1 MELKGIPSRHGT
13 VSFMSI
19 LTLIVTLMQAAWTV
33 AAAQP
38 VPTPQPPVLDVP
50 GYGPGVAG
58 HVTLSPTMPVCQVG
72 VPCSKPF
79 AGATVQIL
87 DSSRD
92 LVGSAVTNTSGA
104 FIVSV
109 PHGQYLI
116 HILTVDFPRCPEVPV
131 IVGTEYFTLAS
142 IQCDTGIR

>member
-1 MELKGIPSRHGT
+1 MELSGYPHRNR
-13 VSFMSI
+13 VVWVMR
-19 LTLIVTLMQAAWTV
+19 LLIVTLMQTAWTV
-33 AAAQP
+33 ATAQTF
-38 VPTPQPPVLDVP
+38 PTPQPSVLSVP

-58 HVTLSPTMPVCQVG
+58 HVTLSPTTPVCQPG
-72 VPCSKPF
+72 VPCVKPF
-79 AGATVQIL
+79 AGATVQVL

-116 HILTVDFPRCPEVPV
+116 HVLTVDFPRCPEVPV
-131 IVGTEYFTLAS
+131 VVGTDYFTLVKVP
-142 IQCDTGIR
+142 CDTGIR

>member
-1 MELKGIPSRHGT
+1 MTFRGVLHRHRT
-13 VSFMSI
+13 FWF
-19 LTLIVTLMQAAWTV
+19 LTLFIMTLMQAAWTT
-33 AAAQP
+33 AAAQTG
-38 VPTPQPPVLDVP
+38 PTPQPPVLDVP

-58 HVTLSPTMPVCQVG
+58 HVSMSPIMPVCQVG

-87 DSSRD
+87 DSTRD
-92 LVGSAVTNTSGA
+92 VVGSAVTNTSGA

-131 IVGTEYFTLAS
+131 IVGTEYFTLANV
-142 IQCDTGIR
+142 QCDTGIR